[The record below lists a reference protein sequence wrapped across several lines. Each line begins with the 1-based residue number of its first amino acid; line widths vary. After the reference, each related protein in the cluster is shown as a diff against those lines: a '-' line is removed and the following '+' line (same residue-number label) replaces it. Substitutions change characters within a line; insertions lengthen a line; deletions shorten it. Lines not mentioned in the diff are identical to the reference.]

1 MRFIIKHKRVKIA
14 QDIDEN
20 ILVLDLKVLI
30 SQKMGLEPD
39 AFQLISGI
47 ENSPIVLTETS
58 TIRSFSLSEGSIIE
72 INVLNEEKKV
82 TRRGNRIR
90 SYIESL
96 GLDENLPSR
105 DSNPLQVA
113 IEACKRN
120 SLKELARIIEIFE
133 QTNPGEP
140 DLMNQCHGS
149 LWTPLHYACNYGN
162 SEIVAYLISRKV
174 NVNRVTLD
182 EWTPLQLACYIQH
195 ISCVRELL
203 SYTNL
208 QINKMTRFRGA
219 GLHLACEAGNSE
231 IVSLLLENGAMVTL
245 SDPINDTPFDKTNND
260 EILKMLAIAVGA
272 EELKKS
278 KNTLPENKYA
288 TVWIISNISIHGRSV
303 FIHLDPQNQH
313 LARYTNEAEYIKKS
327 ETEFTIRL
335 RDIQNVFYEE
345 NKATKEYFFVVETS
359 FSSDRYYCK
368 DQRSANDW
376 LLALKNAANYYMMQ
390 SSSNTSKPLEKV
402 EIKKVNEE
410 EENHTVIT
418 NSPVA
423 EVAEIINFDSFNL
436 LDELGRGSFGIV
448 YKVEKKNTKEIF
460 AMKCL
465 SKIALKRQR
474 QLKYAISECKIMK
487 ILKHPFV
494 LTMHYAFQTAQSLYM
509 ILEMCPNGDLLGLIE
524 KYTKVSEDVVSFY
537 VAETILALE
546 YLHSLDIVYRDLKPA
561 NILIDSEGHAKLADF
576 GLAKEDIKNT
586 PAMTLA
592 GSPAYLPPEIVD
604 SKGASPA
611 SDIYS
616 LGVMVYELL
625 TGNLP
630 YYNQDIELLFNSI
643 KKDKINFPKYLSNEA
658 KDLITSLMQK
668 KASKRPGISQ
678 IKKFPFFKKID
689 WDELPKRNL
698 RPPELI

>member
-20 ILVLDLKVLI
+20 MLISDLKIQV
-30 SQKMGLEPD
+30 SQKLGIDPD
-39 AFQLISGI
+39 AFQLISGV
-47 ENSPIVLTETS
+47 ENSPITLAETS
-58 TIRSFSLSEGSIIE
+58 TIGSFNLPEGSTID
-72 INVLNEEKKV
+72 INVLNEEKKT
-82 TRRGNRIR
+82 TRRGNRVR

-133 QTNPGEP
+133 ETNPGEP
-140 DLMNQCHGS
+140 DLMNQCNGS
-149 LWTPLHYACNYGN
+149 LWTPLHYACYYGN
-162 SEIVAYLISRKV
+162 NEIVAYLISRKV

-195 ISCVRELL
+195 ISCVKELL

-208 QINKMTRFRGA
+208 QINKMTRFRGT
-219 GLHLACEAGNSE
+219 GLHLACEAENLE
-231 IVSLLLENGAMVTL
+231 IISLLLQNGAMVTL
-245 SDPINDTPFDKTNND
+245 TDPSNDTPFDKSHND
-260 EILKMLAIAVGA
+260 EILKMLAVAVGA

-278 KNTLPENKYA
+278 LNILPTSKCA
-288 TVWIISNISIHGRSV
+288 AVWIISNISIHGRSV

-313 LARYTNEAEYIKKS
+313 LARYASEAEFIKKS
-327 ETEFTIRL
+327 DTESTIRL

-345 NKATKEYFFVVETS
+345 NKTTKEYFFVVETS
-359 FSSDRYYCK
+359 FSTDRYYCK
-368 DQRSANDW
+368 DQRLANDW
-376 LLALKNAANYYMMQ
+376 LLALKNAANYFMMQ
-390 SSSNTSKPLEKV
+390 TSNISKPPEKV
-402 EIKKVNEE
+402 ELKKVNEE
-410 EENHTVIT
+410 VENQMVVTD
-418 NSPVA
+418 SPVA
-423 EVAEIINFDSFNL
+423 EVINFESFNL

-448 YKVEKKNTKEIF
+448 YKVEKKNTNEIF

-465 SKIALKRQR
+465 SKVALKRQR

-494 LTMHYAFQTAQSLYM
+494 LTMYYAFQTNQSLYM

-537 VAETILALE
+537 TAETLLALE
-546 YLHSLDIVYRDLKPA
+546 YLHSLDIIYRDLKPA
-561 NILIDSEGHAKLADF
+561 NILIDSDGHAKLADF

-592 GSPAYLPPEIVD
+592 GSPAYLPPEIVN

-616 LGVMVYELL
+616 LGVMIYELL
-625 TGNLP
+625 TGYLP

-643 KKDKINFPKYLSNEA
+643 KKDKINFPGNLSNEA
-658 KDLITSLMQK
+658 KELITALMQK
-668 KASKRPGISQ
+668 KTSKRPGIGQ
-678 IKKFPFFKKID
+678 IKKFAFFRKID
-689 WDELPKRNL
+689 WDELPKKNL
-698 RPPELI
+698 RPPKLI